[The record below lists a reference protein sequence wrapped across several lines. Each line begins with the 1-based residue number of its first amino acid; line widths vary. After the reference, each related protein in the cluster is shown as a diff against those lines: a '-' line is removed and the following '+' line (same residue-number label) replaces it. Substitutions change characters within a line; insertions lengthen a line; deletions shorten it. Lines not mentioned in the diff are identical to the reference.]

1 MKKSWAFILSLSSL
15 LMAALPAA
23 AQQDDLYL
31 ELRTPGIVKLNFS
44 FLPLVDHSLWN
55 QTLRE
60 DLAASE
66 AFTLI
71 ETGVPSGGDPLKYF
85 DALKSAGVDFYL
97 STAVEPSGTALVL
110 RHNLY
115 EVKSKKVILAKSYRG
130 GPEALPSMAHTL
142 ADELVLYLTGQKGLS
157 LTKIAFVS
165 DRTASKEIWV
175 MDADGGAQQALTV
188 HKSISFSPAWAPDG
202 KTLYYASYLYGQPS
216 LLALEWLEGRVR
228 RLVPAKLKTA
238 TAPAA
243 SPDGAFLAFAG
254 AAVDGNTDI
263 YRLDLSSGEATRLT
277 FSRGIDTDPSY
288 SPLGN
293 AIVFTSDRIGAP
305 HVYLMDPAGLD
316 ARRLSNEGG
325 YNAEPRLSPDGR
337 LLVYCAKEGNRF
349 QIYLQDLLG
358 GGRVRLTNTGSN
370 ESPSFSPNGR
380 RILFASDRSGR
391 FQIYT
396 MDLNGG
402 QVKQLTSEG
411 SNSQPAWSPYLK

>member
-1 MKKSWAFILSLSSL
+1 MKTNWASILSLSSVL
-15 LMAALPAA
+15 LWAASAP
-23 AQQDDLYL
+23 AQQDDIYL
-31 ELRTPGIVKLNFS
+31 ELKTPGIVKLNFS
-44 FLPLVDHSLWN
+44 FLVLPDRPLWN

-60 DLAASE
+60 DLLASE

-71 ETGVPSGGDPLKYF
+71 ETGVPPAGDPLKYF
-85 DALKSAGVDFYL
+85 EALKKAGVDFYL
-97 STAVEPSGTALVL
+97 STSVEPVGTALVL
-110 RHNLY
+110 RHSLY
-115 EVKSKKVILAKSYRG
+115 EVKSKKVILSKSYRG

-142 ADELVLYLTGQKGLS
+142 ADELVLYLTGKKGLS

-165 DRTASKEIWV
+165 DRAGAKEIWV
-175 MDADGGAQQALTV
+175 MDADGGAQQPLTV
-188 HKSISFSPAWAPDG
+188 HKSISFSPAWSPDG

-243 SPDGAFLAFAG
+243 SPDGASLAFAG
-254 AAVDGNTDI
+254 AGPEGNTDI
-263 YRLDLSSGEATRLT
+263 YRLDLASGETERLT
-277 FSRGIDTDPSY
+277 FARGIDTDPSY
-288 SPLGN
+288 APMGN

-305 HVYLMDPAGLD
+305 HVFLMDPRGLD
-316 ARRLSNEGG
+316 AHRLSEEGG
-325 YNAEPRLSPDGR
+325 YNAEPRLSPDGK
-337 LLVYCAKEGNRF
+337 LLVYCAKEGNKF

-358 GGRVRLTNTGSN
+358 GGRVRLTNAGGN

-380 RILFASDRSGR
+380 RVLFASDRSGK